1 MARKNRDEFPKSTI
15 RSLRERV
22 NSRCSM
28 PDCRV
33 PTSAPSDESC
43 DKVSSIGKAAHICAA
58 SPGGPRYKAE
68 MTTQERKSI
77 NNAIW
82 LCSNHADLIDTDV
95 KTYPEELLKQ
105 WKAEAEGKTKLEQG
119 KKLPS
124 PKDAID
130 TAAMALTGFP
140 KRFIA
145 DAISNIHQASAKSL
159 EAIDPR
165 FEVKTA
171 HTENGTHFMFFAKQN
186 VPFNLNI
193 EKTYA
198 DDFFGKFNDLLEH
211 GEELE
216 VNSRAIQFEKLPF
229 FDEFSAQ
236 FGDGSL
242 IIAPSKTI
250 QSVQKLWITEQ
261 LTGNVETFDDVV
273 GEIRLGNKSF
283 TFKGS
288 ACNGLFNVSFS
299 RMPLFSNLN
308 GSFEFSLLTDGWDGI
323 DICSLPYFNKLSSL
337 FSKLIAGWKLNT
349 TLEINGE
356 RLLVANVNTFDDPS
370 IAAFFGFLKYIERVQ
385 IVSKLTG
392 VKLQFSSKVNYTA
405 EEHEHLANIVDVF
418 LGKQIYT
425 KLSKNPTCELIADSE
440 AKNVEFLMD
449 TKQPALVE
457 FIESTREQIELF
469 GTKITLPNKMI
480 SMESVLPK
488 IKQDISDSKDGD
500 IVTIE
505 WIPCENFSAKISYEN
520 AI

>member
-1 MARKNRDEFPKSTI
+1 MNNTG
-15 RSLRERV
+15 V
-22 NSRCSM
+22 
-28 PDCRV
+28 
-33 PTSAPSDESC
+33 
-43 DKVSSIGKAAHICAA
+43 AAHICAA
-58 SPGGPRYKAE
+58 SKGGARYKLE
-68 MTTQERKSI
+68 MTDKQRKSI
-77 NNAIW
+77 DNAIW
-82 LCSNHADLIDTDV
+82 LCANCSIKIDRDEE
-95 KTYPEELLKQ
+95 TYPVQLLLEWKSHAEEN
-105 WKAEAEGKTKLEQG
+105 AKLEQG
-119 KKLPS
+119 KKLPR
-124 PKDAID
+124 KEDAID
-130 TAAMALTGFP
+130 TTAMALTGFP
-140 KRFIA
+140 KRFIT

-186 VPFNLNI
+186 VPFNLNV

-198 DDFFGKFNDLLEH
+198 DDFFGKFNNLLEH

-229 FDEFSAQ
+229 FDDFSAQ
-236 FGDGSL
+236 FEDGSL

-288 ACNGLFNVSFS
+288 ACNGLFNVSLS
-299 RMPLFSNLN
+299 RMPLNSNLN
-308 GSFEFSLLTDGWDGI
+308 GSIEFSLLTEGWEGI
-323 DICSLPYFNKLSSL
+323 DICSLPYFNKISSF
-337 FSKLIAGWKLNT
+337 FSKLIVGWKLNT

-356 RLLVANVNTFDDPS
+356 RLLVAKEKKFDDS
-370 IAAFFGFLKYIERVQ
+370 SMEVFYGFLKYIERVQ
-385 IVSKLTG
+385 VVSRFTG
-392 VKLQFSSKVNYTA
+392 VKLQYSSKVSFTA
-405 EEHEHLANIVDVF
+405 EEHEYLADVVEVF
-418 LGKQIYT
+418 QGNQFDT
-425 KLSKNPTCELIADSE
+425 KLSKNATCELIADSE

-449 TKQPALVE
+449 MKQPVLIE

-469 GTKITLPNKMI
+469 GTKITLPNKKI

-488 IKQDISDSKDGD
+488 IDQDISDIKDGD